1 MAHPIIYLECIKEI
15 KKGHE
20 VLWAYGMNVREDWQ
34 PVYYIQSCFIGIR
47 MIRIVKLLVECW
59 GELSCRSKIVTC
71 ETIKYFSNKTRLVTK

>member
-34 PVYYIQSCFIGIR
+34 PVYYI
-47 MIRIVKLLVECW
+47 
-59 GELSCRSKIVTC
+59 
-71 ETIKYFSNKTRLVTK
+71 